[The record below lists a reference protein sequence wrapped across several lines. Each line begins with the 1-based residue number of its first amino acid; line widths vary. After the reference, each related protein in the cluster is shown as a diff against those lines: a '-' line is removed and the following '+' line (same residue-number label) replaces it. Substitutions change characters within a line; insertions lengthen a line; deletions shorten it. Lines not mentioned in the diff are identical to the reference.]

1 MILKVIVDLSTNAV
15 DRTFDYLGEDVP
27 IGSRVSVPFGKNQLI
42 GFVVDKSE
50 TTTYDITKVKQAKY
64 LDSPIDNDQLSLVRF
79 MTERYNLRT
88 IDVLRLLIPS
98 KLRKEKAPQSTRIFL
113 KPITSSLD
121 EALSI
126 IGTRSQKQIDAIK
139 YIWERNGEFKTT
151 IGELFGSATP
161 DALVKKGVVEKD
173 NVHERAIPLKSLSV
187 KDKTVTLTDAQKDA
201 INTILTQDGPF
212 LIHGVTGS
220 GKTEVYMN
228 CIDKM
233 LSENK
238 GTIMLVPEI
247 SLTPQMLG
255 LFRARFGDQVSI
267 LHSGL
272 NESEIYDEWER
283 LRKGE
288 SKIALG
294 PRSAIFAPI
303 SNLGL
308 IIIDEE
314 HDGSYISESNPR
326 YDTKEVATERAKL
339 SKAKLVL
346 GSATPNIDTYQKAKD
361 GTYTLITMPDRVSK
375 YKLQEIEIVDMLY
388 EFRGGNRTPFSGRLL
403 EEIRKTLDKNE
414 QVMIFLNRRGFASYI
429 RCPSCGWIAKCSDCD
444 VSLSYH
450 KEDRLLKCHYCGKQY
465 KVPDKCPKCG
475 NIYIKNGR
483 VGTEQ
488 VVELLEKNFPDAKIL
503 RLDMDTK
510 TSKDSYFKILED
522 FKNEKANILVGT
534 QMIAKG
540 HDFPNVTLVGILEG
554 DAALFFSEY
563 NASETTFQLITQVAG
578 RAGRAEKQGKV
589 IMQTY
594 LPTHYVMKFAKNY
607 DYEHFFDHEINVRH
621 ESMFPPFTKLI
632 RILVS
637 SYEEKDGT
645 STIKEIYK
653 KIKALEST
661 TGPYVYVGMNRSPY
675 KRLQSQYRF
684 QVIIRLLPEKFE
696 EVRDEIYKIVNEYKT
711 NKVSVF
717 VELNPTDLR

>member
-1 MILKVIVDLSTNAV
+1 MILKVIVDLSNNAV

-27 IGSRVSVPFGKNQLI
+27 IGSRVSVPFGNKQLI

-50 TTTYDITKVKQAKY
+50 TTSFDINKLKQAKF
-64 LDSPIDNDQLSLVRF
+64 LDTPIDNDQLSLVWF
-79 MTERYNLRT
+79 MTKRYNLRT

-113 KPITSSLD
+113 KPNVSSLE
-121 EALSI
+121 EALKI
-126 IGTRSQKQIDAIK
+126 VGKRSEKQIDAIK
-139 YIWERNGEFKTT
+139 YIFERNGEFKTT
-151 IGELFGSATP
+151 IGEQFGQATP
-161 DALVKKGVVEKD
+161 EALVKKGVVIKE
-173 NVHERAIPLKSLSV
+173 NIHERVIPLKSLTATD
-187 KDKTVTLTDAQKDA
+187 KDVTLTDKQKDA
-201 INTILTQDGPF
+201 IKTILGQDGPF

-220 GKTEVYMN
+220 GKTEVYMH
-228 CIDKM
+228 CITKM

-272 NESEIYDEWER
+272 NESERYDEWER

-346 GSATPNIDTYQKAKD
+346 GSATPNIDTFQKAKE
-361 GTYTLITMPDRVSK
+361 GKYTLISMPERVSK
-375 YKLQEIEIVDMLY
+375 YKLQDIEIVDMLY
-388 EFRGGNRTPFSGRLL
+388 EFRGGNKTPFSARLI
-403 EEIRKTLDKNE
+403 EEIQNTLDKKE
-414 QVMIFLNRRGFASYI
+414 QVMIFLNRRGFSSYL
-429 RCPSCGWIAKCSDCD
+429 RCPSCGWIGRCTDCD

-450 KEDRLLKCHYCGKQY
+450 KEDNTLKCHYCGKAF
-465 KVPDKCPKCG
+465 KVPEKCPNCG
-475 NIYIKNGR
+475 GPLKNGR

-488 VVELLEKNFPDAKIL
+488 VVELLTKKFPEAKIL

-510 TSKDSYFKILED
+510 TSKDSYFTILDD
-522 FKNEKANILVGT
+522 FKNGKANILVGT

-554 DAALFFSEY
+554 DAALFMSEY

-594 LPTHYVMKFAKNY
+594 LPNHYVMKFAKTYDYTHFY
-607 DYEHFFDHEINVRH
+607 DYEIGVRR
-621 ESMFPPFTKLI
+621 ESMFPPYTKLI

-637 SYEEKDGT
+637 SYEDKYGLTAVKD
-645 STIKEIYK
+645 IYK
-653 KIKALEST
+653 QIKALEAK
-661 TGPYVYVGMNRSPY
+661 TGPYNYVGMNRSPF
-675 KRLQSQYRF
+675 KMLQKLYRY
-684 QVIIRLLPEKFE
+684 QVMIRILPDKFD
-696 EVRDEIYKIVNEYKT
+696 EVRDEIYKIVNEHKSS
-711 NKVSVF
+711 KVICF
-717 VELNPTDLR
+717 VELNPQDCR

>member
-1 MILKVIVDLSTNAV
+1 MILKVIVDLSNNAV

-27 IGSRVSVPFGKNQLI
+27 IGSRVSVPFGNKQLI

-50 TTTYDITKVKQAKY
+50 TTSFDINKLKQAKF
-64 LDSPIDNDQLSLVRF
+64 LDTPIDNDQLSLVWF
-79 MTERYNLRT
+79 MTKRYNLRT

-113 KPITSSLD
+113 KPNVSSLE
-121 EALSI
+121 EALTI
-126 IGTRSQKQIDAIK
+126 VGKRSEKQIEAIK
-139 YIWERNGEFKTT
+139 YIFERKGEFKTT
-151 IGELFGSATP
+151 IGEQFGQATP
-161 DALVKKGVVEKD
+161 EALVKKGVVIKE
-173 NVHERAIPLKSLSV
+173 NIHERVIPLKSLTATD
-187 KDKTVTLTDAQKDA
+187 KDVTLTDKQKDA
-201 INTILTQDGPF
+201 IKTILGQDGPF

-220 GKTEVYMN
+220 GKTEVYMH
-228 CIDKM
+228 CITKM

-272 NESEIYDEWER
+272 NESERYDEWER

-346 GSATPNIDTYQKAKD
+346 GSATPNIDTFQKAKE
-361 GTYTLITMPDRVSK
+361 GKYTLISMPERVSK
-375 YKLQEIEIVDMLY
+375 YKLQDIEIVDMLY
-388 EFRGGNRTPFSGRLL
+388 EFRGGNKTPFSARLL
-403 EEIRKTLDKNE
+403 EEIQNTLDKKE
-414 QVMIFLNRRGFASYI
+414 QVMIFLNRRGFSSYL
-429 RCPSCGWIAKCSDCD
+429 RCPSCGWIGRCTDCD

-450 KEDRLLKCHYCGKQY
+450 KEDNTLKCHYCGKAF
-465 KVPDKCPKCG
+465 KVPEKCPNCG
-475 NIYIKNGR
+475 GPLKNGR

-488 VVELLEKNFPDAKIL
+488 VVELLTKKFPEAKIL

-510 TSKDSYFKILED
+510 TSKDSYFTILDD
-522 FKNEKANILVGT
+522 FKNGKANILVGT

-554 DAALFFSEY
+554 DAALFMSEY

-594 LPTHYVMKFAKNY
+594 LPNHYVMKFAKTYDYTHFY
-607 DYEHFFDHEINVRH
+607 DYEIGVRR
-621 ESMFPPFTKLI
+621 ESMFPPYTKLI

-637 SYEEKDGT
+637 SYEDKDGLT
-645 STIKEIYK
+645 AVKDIYK
-653 KIKALEST
+653 QIKALEAK
-661 TGPYVYVGMNRSPY
+661 TGPYNYVGMNRSPF
-675 KRLQSQYRF
+675 KMLQKLYRY
-684 QVIIRLLPEKFE
+684 QVMIRILPEKFD
-696 EVRDEIYKIVNEYKT
+696 EVRDEIYKIVNEHKSS
-711 NKVSVF
+711 KVICF
-717 VELNPTDLR
+717 VELNPQDCR

>member
-1 MILKVIVDLSTNAV
+1 MILKVIVDLSNNAV

-27 IGSRVSVPFGKNQLI
+27 IGSRVSVPFGNKQLI

-50 TTTYDITKVKQAKY
+50 TTSFDINKLKQAKF
-64 LDSPIDNDQLSLVRF
+64 LDTPIDNDQLSLVWF
-79 MTERYNLRT
+79 MTKRYNLRT

-113 KPITSSLD
+113 KPNVSSLE
-121 EALSI
+121 EALTI
-126 IGTRSQKQIDAIK
+126 VGKRSEKQIDAIK
-139 YIWERNGEFKTT
+139 YIFERNGEFKTT
-151 IGELFGSATP
+151 IGEQFGQATP
-161 DALVKKGVVEKD
+161 EALVKKGVVIKE
-173 NVHERAIPLKSLSV
+173 NIHERVIPLKSLTATD
-187 KDKTVTLTDAQKDA
+187 KDVTLTDKQKDA
-201 INTILTQDGPF
+201 IKTILGQDGPF

-220 GKTEVYMN
+220 GKTEVYMH
-228 CIDKM
+228 CITKM

-272 NESEIYDEWER
+272 NESERYDEWER

-346 GSATPNIDTYQKAKD
+346 GSATPNIDTFQKAKE
-361 GTYTLITMPDRVSK
+361 GKYTLISMPERVSK
-375 YKLQEIEIVDMLY
+375 YKLQDIEIVDMLY
-388 EFRGGNRTPFSGRLL
+388 EFRGGNKTPFSARLL
-403 EEIRKTLDKNE
+403 EEIQNTLDKKE
-414 QVMIFLNRRGFASYI
+414 QVMIFLNRRGFSSYL
-429 RCPSCGWIAKCSDCD
+429 RCPSCGWIGRCTDCD

-450 KEDRLLKCHYCGKQY
+450 KEDNTLKCHYCGKAF
-465 KVPDKCPKCG
+465 KVPEKCPNCG
-475 NIYIKNGR
+475 GPLKNGR

-488 VVELLEKNFPDAKIL
+488 VVELLTKKFPEAKIL

-510 TSKDSYFKILED
+510 TSKDSYFTILDD
-522 FKNEKANILVGT
+522 FKNGKANILVGT

-554 DAALFFSEY
+554 DAALFMSEY

-594 LPTHYVMKFAKNY
+594 LPNHYVMKFAKTYDYTHFY
-607 DYEHFFDHEINVRH
+607 DYEIGVRR
-621 ESMFPPFTKLI
+621 ESMFPPYTKLI

-637 SYEEKDGT
+637 SYEDKDGLT
-645 STIKEIYK
+645 AVKDIYK
-653 KIKALEST
+653 QIKALEAK
-661 TGPYVYVGMNRSPY
+661 TGPYNYVGMNRSPF
-675 KRLQSQYRF
+675 KMLQKLYRY
-684 QVIIRLLPEKFE
+684 QVMIRILPEKFD
-696 EVRDEIYKIVNEYKT
+696 EVRDEIYKIVNEHKSS
-711 NKVSVF
+711 KVICF
-717 VELNPTDLR
+717 VELNPQDCR

>member
-1 MILKVIVDLSTNAV
+1 MILKVIVDLSNNAV

-27 IGSRVSVPFGKNQLI
+27 IGSRVSVPFGNKQLI

-50 TTTYDITKVKQAKY
+50 TTSFDINKLKQAKF
-64 LDSPIDNDQLSLVRF
+64 LDTPIDNDQLSLVWF
-79 MTERYNLRT
+79 MTKRYNLRT

-113 KPITSSLD
+113 KPNVSSLE
-121 EALSI
+121 EALKI
-126 IGTRSQKQIDAIK
+126 VGKRSEKQIDAIK
-139 YIWERNGEFKTT
+139 YIFERNGEFKTT
-151 IGELFGSATP
+151 IGEQFGQATP
-161 DALVKKGVVEKD
+161 EALVKKGVVIKE
-173 NVHERAIPLKSLSV
+173 NIHERVIPLKSLTATD
-187 KDKTVTLTDAQKDA
+187 KDVTLTDKQKDA
-201 INTILTQDGPF
+201 IKTILGQDGPF

-220 GKTEVYMN
+220 GKTEVYMH
-228 CIDKM
+228 CITKM

-272 NESEIYDEWER
+272 NESERYDEWER

-346 GSATPNIDTYQKAKD
+346 GSATPNIDTFQKAKE
-361 GTYTLITMPDRVSK
+361 GKYTLISMPERVSK
-375 YKLQEIEIVDMLY
+375 YKLQDIEIVDMLY
-388 EFRGGNRTPFSGRLL
+388 EFRGGNKTPFSARLL
-403 EEIRKTLDKNE
+403 EEIQNTLDKKE
-414 QVMIFLNRRGFASYI
+414 QVMIFLNRRGFSSYL
-429 RCPSCGWIAKCSDCD
+429 RCPSCGWIGRCTDCD

-450 KEDRLLKCHYCGKQY
+450 KEDNTLKCHYCGKAF
-465 KVPDKCPKCG
+465 KVPEKCPNCG
-475 NIYIKNGR
+475 GPLKNGR

-488 VVELLEKNFPDAKIL
+488 VVELLTKKFPEAKIL

-510 TSKDSYFKILED
+510 TSKDSYFTILDD
-522 FKNEKANILVGT
+522 FKNGKANILVGT

-554 DAALFFSEY
+554 DAALFMSEY

-594 LPTHYVMKFAKNY
+594 LPNHYVMKFAKTYDYTHFY
-607 DYEHFFDHEINVRH
+607 DYEIGVRR
-621 ESMFPPFTKLI
+621 ESMFPPYTKLI

-637 SYEEKDGT
+637 SYEDKDGLT
-645 STIKEIYK
+645 AVKDIYK
-653 KIKALEST
+653 QIKALEAK
-661 TGPYVYVGMNRSPY
+661 TGPYNYVGMNRSPF
-675 KRLQSQYRF
+675 KMLQKLYRY
-684 QVIIRLLPEKFE
+684 QVMIRILPEKFD
-696 EVRDEIYKIVNEYKT
+696 EVRDEIYKIVNEHKSS
-711 NKVSVF
+711 KVICF
-717 VELNPTDLR
+717 VELNPQDCR

>member
-1 MILKVIVDLSTNAV
+1 MILKVIVDLSNNAV

-27 IGSRVSVPFGKNQLI
+27 IGSRVSVPFGNKQLI

-50 TTTYDITKVKQAKY
+50 TTSFDINKLKQAKF
-64 LDSPIDNDQLSLVRF
+64 LDTPIDNDQLSLVWF
-79 MTERYNLRT
+79 MTKRYNLRT

-113 KPITSSLD
+113 KPNVSSLE

-126 IGTRSQKQIDAIK
+126 VGKRSEKQIDAIK
-139 YIWERNGEFKTT
+139 YIFERNGEFKTT
-151 IGELFGSATP
+151 IGEQFGQATP
-161 DALVKKGVVEKD
+161 EALVKKGVVIKE
-173 NVHERAIPLKSLSV
+173 NIHERVIPLKSLTATD
-187 KDKTVTLTDAQKDA
+187 KDVTLTDKQKDA
-201 INTILTQDGPF
+201 IKTILGQDGPF

-220 GKTEVYMN
+220 GKTEVYMH
-228 CIDKM
+228 CITKM

-272 NESEIYDEWER
+272 NESERYDEWER

-346 GSATPNIDTYQKAKD
+346 GSATPNIDTFQKAKE
-361 GTYTLITMPDRVSK
+361 GKYTLISMPERVSK
-375 YKLQEIEIVDMLY
+375 YKLQDIEIVDMLY
-388 EFRGGNRTPFSGRLL
+388 EFRGGNKTPFSARLL
-403 EEIRKTLDKNE
+403 EEIQNTLDKKE
-414 QVMIFLNRRGFASYI
+414 QVMIFLNRRGFSSYL
-429 RCPSCGWIAKCSDCD
+429 RCPSCGWIGRCTDCD

-450 KEDRLLKCHYCGKQY
+450 KEDNTLKCHYCGKAF
-465 KVPDKCPKCG
+465 KVPEKCPNCG
-475 NIYIKNGR
+475 GPLKNGR

-488 VVELLEKNFPDAKIL
+488 VVELLTKKFPEAKIL

-510 TSKDSYFKILED
+510 TSKDSYFTILDD
-522 FKNEKANILVGT
+522 FKNGKANILVGT

-554 DAALFFSEY
+554 DAALFMSEY

-594 LPTHYVMKFAKNY
+594 LPNHYVMKFAKTYDYTHFY
-607 DYEHFFDHEINVRH
+607 DYEIGVRR
-621 ESMFPPFTKLI
+621 ESMFPPYTKLI

-637 SYEEKDGT
+637 SYEDKDGLT
-645 STIKEIYK
+645 AVKDIYK
-653 KIKALEST
+653 QIKALEAK
-661 TGPYVYVGMNRSPY
+661 TGPYNYVGMNRSPF
-675 KRLQSQYRF
+675 KMLQKLYRY
-684 QVIIRLLPEKFE
+684 QVMIRILPEKFD
-696 EVRDEIYKIVNEYKT
+696 EVRDEIYKIVNEHKSS
-711 NKVSVF
+711 KVICF
-717 VELNPTDLR
+717 VELNPQDCR

>member
-1 MILKVIVDLSTNAV
+1 MILKVIVDLSNNAV

-27 IGSRVSVPFGKNQLI
+27 IGSRVSVPFGNKQLI

-50 TTTYDITKVKQAKY
+50 TTSFDINKLKQAKF
-64 LDSPIDNDQLSLVRF
+64 LDTPIDNDQLSLVWF
-79 MTERYNLRT
+79 MTKRYNLRT

-113 KPITSSLD
+113 KPNVSSLE
-121 EALSI
+121 EALKI
-126 IGTRSQKQIDAIK
+126 VGKRSEKQIDAIK
-139 YIWERNGEFKTT
+139 YIFERNGEFKTT
-151 IGELFGSATP
+151 IGEQFGQATP
-161 DALVKKGVVEKD
+161 EALVKKGVVIKE
-173 NVHERAIPLKSLSV
+173 NIHERVIPLKSLTATD
-187 KDKTVTLTDAQKDA
+187 KDVTLTDKQKDA
-201 INTILTQDGPF
+201 IKTILEQDGPF

-220 GKTEVYMN
+220 GKTEVYMH
-228 CIDKM
+228 CITKM

-272 NESEIYDEWER
+272 NESERYDEWER

-346 GSATPNIDTYQKAKD
+346 GSATPNIDTFQKAKE
-361 GTYTLITMPDRVSK
+361 GKYTLISMPERVSK
-375 YKLQEIEIVDMLY
+375 YKLQDIEIVDMLY
-388 EFRGGNRTPFSGRLL
+388 EFRGGNKTPFSARLI
-403 EEIRKTLDKNE
+403 EEIQNTLDKNE
-414 QVMIFLNRRGFASYI
+414 QVMIFLNRRGFSSYL
-429 RCPSCGWIAKCSDCD
+429 RCPSCGWIGRCTDCD

-450 KEDRLLKCHYCGKQY
+450 KEDNTLKCHYCGKAF
-465 KVPDKCPKCG
+465 KVPEKCPNCG
-475 NIYIKNGR
+475 GPLKNGR

-488 VVELLEKNFPDAKIL
+488 VVELLTKKFPEAKIL

-510 TSKDSYFKILED
+510 TSKDSYFTILDD
-522 FKNEKANILVGT
+522 FKNGKANILVGT

-554 DAALFFSEY
+554 DAALFMSEY

-594 LPTHYVMKFAKNY
+594 LPNHYVMKFAKTYDYTHFY
-607 DYEHFFDHEINVRH
+607 DYEIGVRR
-621 ESMFPPFTKLI
+621 ESMFPPYTKLI

-637 SYEEKDGT
+637 SYEDKDGLT
-645 STIKEIYK
+645 AVKDIYK
-653 KIKALEST
+653 QIKALEAK
-661 TGPYVYVGMNRSPY
+661 TGPYNYVGMNRSPF
-675 KRLQSQYRF
+675 KMLQKLYRY
-684 QVIIRLLPEKFE
+684 QVMIRILPEKFD
-696 EVRDEIYKIVNEYKT
+696 EVRDEIYKIVNEHKSS
-711 NKVSVF
+711 KVICF
-717 VELNPTDLR
+717 VELNPQDCR

>member
-1 MILKVIVDLSTNAV
+1 MILKVIVDLSNNAV

-27 IGSRVSVPFGKNQLI
+27 IGSRVSVPFGNKQLI

-50 TTTYDITKVKQAKY
+50 TTSFDINKLKQAKF
-64 LDSPIDNDQLSLVRF
+64 LDTPIDNDQLSLVWF
-79 MTERYNLRT
+79 MTKRYNLRT

-113 KPITSSLD
+113 KPNVSSLE
-121 EALSI
+121 EALTI
-126 IGTRSQKQIDAIK
+126 VGKRSEKQIEAIK
-139 YIWERNGEFKTT
+139 YIFERNGEFKTT
-151 IGELFGSATP
+151 IAEQFGQATP
-161 DALVKKGVVEKD
+161 DALVKKGVVVKE
-173 NVHERAIPLKSLSV
+173 NIHERVIPLKSLTATD
-187 KDKTVTLTDAQKDA
+187 KDVTLTDKQKDA
-201 INTILTQDGPF
+201 IKTILEQDGPF

-220 GKTEVYMN
+220 GKTEVYMH
-228 CIDKM
+228 CITKM

-272 NESEIYDEWER
+272 NESERYDEWER

-346 GSATPNIDTYQKAKD
+346 GSATPNIDTFQKAKE
-361 GTYTLITMPDRVSK
+361 GKYTLISMPERVSK
-375 YKLQEIEIVDMLY
+375 YKLQDIEIVDMLY
-388 EFRGGNRTPFSGRLL
+388 EFRGGNKTPFSARLL
-403 EEIRKTLDKNE
+403 EEIQNTLDKKE
-414 QVMIFLNRRGFASYI
+414 QVMIFLNRRGFSSYL
-429 RCPSCGWIAKCSDCD
+429 RCPSCGWIGRCTDCD

-450 KEDRLLKCHYCGKQY
+450 KEDNTLKCHYCGKAF
-465 KVPDKCPKCG
+465 KVPEKCPNCG
-475 NIYIKNGR
+475 GPLKNGR

-488 VVELLEKNFPDAKIL
+488 VVELLTKKFPEAKIL

-510 TSKDSYFKILED
+510 TSKDSYFTILDD
-522 FKNEKANILVGT
+522 FKNGKANILVGT

-554 DAALFFSEY
+554 DAALFMSEY

-594 LPTHYVMKFAKNY
+594 LPNHYVMKFAKTYDYTHFY
-607 DYEHFFDHEINVRH
+607 DYEIGVRR
-621 ESMFPPFTKLI
+621 ESMFPPYTKLI

-637 SYEEKDGT
+637 SYEDKDGLT
-645 STIKEIYK
+645 AVKDIYK
-653 KIKALEST
+653 QIKALEAK
-661 TGPYVYVGMNRSPY
+661 TGPYNYVGMNRSPF
-675 KRLQSQYRF
+675 KMLQKLYRY
-684 QVIIRLLPEKFE
+684 QVMIRILPEKFD
-696 EVRDEIYKIVNEYKT
+696 EVRDEIYKIVNEHKSS
-711 NKVSVF
+711 KVICF
-717 VELNPTDLR
+717 VELNPQDCR